1 MNSIFMANLAAKTSF
16 NENKYLLGQYEKMSH
31 VEYAKDLKNRGQKQ
45 GSKNEDIFAFEN
57 F

>member
-31 VEYAKDLKNRGQKQ
+31 VEYAKDLKNRGQK
-45 GSKNEDIFAFEN
+45 
-57 F
+57 